1 METKTDYRDLLEK
14 VFFQAR
20 MKGICKRQ
28 GDFAGKLGID
38 PSTLSNALRGN
49 EKYLTD
55 NLIMR
60 VRLFAKDNNLEEE
73 EVPSTQPAAP
83 DIVIPAATAALY
95 NNMSETIRIQAEI
108 IARLQGTAT
117 ERPSVQSG
125 APQKSTRIEL

>member
-1 METKTDYRDLLEK
+1 METKKDYRDLLEK

-28 GDFAGKLGID
+28 GDFAEKLGID

-49 EKYLTD
+49 ERYLTD

-73 EVPSTQPAAP
+73 APSTQPAAP

-95 NNMSETIRIQAEI
+95 NNMSETILIQAEI
-108 IARLQGTAT
+108 IARLQGTSTA
-117 ERPSVQSG
+117 RPSVQSG
-125 APQKSTRIEL
+125 APQSTRIEL